1 MTGTQEPE
9 SVSTKRQRL
18 ARLGE
23 AFPQRSFISL
33 GHYLD
38 LEWMEEAY
46 RRTRKSGA
54 VGIDGQTAS
63 AYEADLEENL
73 RSLLERVKSGNYRAP
88 PVRRTYI
95 PKGDGKLRP
104 IGIPTLEDKVLQRAV
119 AMVLE
124 PLYEPLFDEGSY
136 GFRPGRSA
144 HHALSR
150 LWSEL
155 SAQGGCWVIDLDI
168 KSFFD
173 TLDHGK
179 LRTMLQQRVRDGVLT
194 RLIGKWLNAGV
205 MEAGQL
211 WHSDLGTPQ
220 GGVISPLLANIY
232 LHEVLDEWVAREVQ
246 PRLQGGVR
254 LVRYAD
260 DAVLVLRNR
269 RDAERLMAV
278 LPQRY
283 GRYGLTLHPD
293 KTRLLRFKPAAD
305 ARERESFQFLGFT
318 HVWGRSR
325 RGRWVIKRKTA
336 KDRFRRTLK
345 RVSQWCQKHRHRRVP
360 EQHAYLSAA
369 LRGHFAYFGIRGNAA
384 ALGRLRYQAERIW
397 IKWLRRRS
405 QRHRLPW
412 ERAREL
418 LKRFPLPAARLAP
431 HATIP
436 LASL

>member
-1 MTGTQEPE
+1 M
-9 SVSTKRQRL
+9 
-18 ARLGE
+18 
-23 AFPQRSFISL
+23 
-33 GHYLD
+33 
-38 LEWMEEAY
+38 
-46 RRTRKSGA
+46 
-54 VGIDGQTAS
+54 
-63 AYEADLEENL
+63 
-73 RSLLERVKSGNYRAP
+73 
-88 PVRRTYI
+88 
-95 PKGDGKLRP
+95 
-104 IGIPTLEDKVLQRAV
+104 
-119 AMVLE
+119 
-124 PLYEPLFDEGSY
+124 
-136 GFRPGRSA
+136 
-144 HHALSR
+144 
-150 LWSEL
+150 
-155 SAQGGCWVIDLDI
+155 
-168 KSFFD
+168 
-173 TLDHGK
+173 
-179 LRTMLQQRVRDGVLT
+179 
-194 RLIGKWLNAGV
+194 
-205 MEAGQL
+205 
-211 WHSDLGTPQ
+211 
-220 GGVISPLLANIY
+220 ISPLLANIY

>member
-73 RSLLERVKSGNYRAP
+73 RSLLERAKSGSYRAP

-95 PKGDGKLRP
+95 PKGDGKMRP

-144 HHALSR
+144 HQALSR
-150 LWSEL
+150 LWSDL
-155 SAQGGCWVIDLDI
+155 SEQGGGWVIDLDI

-173 TLDHGK
+173 
-179 LRTMLQQRVRDGVLT
+179 QAS
-194 RLIGKWLNAGV
+194 W
-205 MEAGQL
+205 
-211 WHSDLGTPQ
+211 
-220 GGVISPLLANIY
+220 Y
-232 LHEVLDEWVAREVQ
+232 
-246 PRLQGGVR
+246 
-254 LVRYAD
+254 
-260 DAVLVLRNR
+260 
-269 RDAERLMAV
+269 
-278 LPQRY
+278 
-283 GRYGLTLHPD
+283 
-293 KTRLLRFKPAAD
+293 
-305 ARERESFQFLGFT
+305 SFQ
-318 HVWGRSR
+318 
-325 RGRWVIKRKTA
+325 
-336 KDRFRRTLK
+336 
-345 RVSQWCQKHRHRRVP
+345 
-360 EQHAYLSAA
+360 
-369 LRGHFAYFGIRGNAA
+369 
-384 ALGRLRYQAERIW
+384 
-397 IKWLRRRS
+397 
-405 QRHRLPW
+405 
-412 ERAREL
+412 
-418 LKRFPLPAARLAP
+418 
-431 HATIP
+431 
-436 LASL
+436 